1 MKTATEKTIAPAL
14 GRGGSPKG
22 WRGGFPGVCARLAL
36 APLALLA
43 ALLGLAGLLTGCGA
57 VNGGKEQ
64 PEGPPLFTRR
74 APSETGVTFANE
86 LPETADFNILN
97 YLYYYNG
104 GGVAA
109 GDVNGDGRPDLY
121 FTSNLGANRLYLNR
135 GGFRFEDVTDAAGV
149 AGTGTG
155 AGSGAGSWT
164 TGATMA
170 DVNGDGR
177 LDLYVSV
184 VNHLGK
190 TGANQLFINQGVG
203 ADGVPTFIDEASAY
217 GLDFAGYSTQAAFF
231 DYDRDGDLDA
241 YLLNHALHTARS
253 YRRAHTRMERDP
265 KAGDRLLR
273 NEDGH
278 FVDVSAEAGIFGGAA
293 GYGLSVSVSDVNR
306 DGWPDLYVAN
316 DFHENDFLYLNQHDG
331 TFREALEESAGHTS
345 QFSMGTDAADVNGD
359 GWPDL
364 ATLDMLPADEAILK
378 TSASAEPHDV
388 YRIKRGYGYHPQL
401 SRNTLQLN
409 RGRPAS
415 DSAAQGSMAPGV
427 RFSEIGA
434 LAGMEATDWSWSALF
449 ADLDLDGRQ
458 DLFVTNGIYRRP
470 NDLDYINYV
479 SNDAIAASLEQGI
492 TEKNLSLLKQ
502 MPQIPIPNAAFR
514 NGGALTFTDE
524 AAAWGLDHEGFSNG
538 ATYADLDGDGD
549 LDLAVNNLGEA
560 ASLYE
565 NRAMQR
571 TERHFLEIELNGSG
585 KNTAGLGA
593 AVLLWQG
600 ATMQLREQHPVR
612 GWQSSVAPRLHFG
625 LGADST
631 ADSLTVVWPDG
642 RFQTLRDVPG
652 DQVLTLHQADAAGAY
667 RFHDDASEQP
677 PLFED
682 VTAALGLD
690 TLQHEENAFID
701 FNRDALM
708 PHKLSTEGPALA
720 VGDVNGDGLDD
731 AYLGGA
737 KHQSGRLL
745 VQQSEGRFAL
755 RSQAT
760 WRPDRLH
767 EDTDA
772 AFFDADGDGHLDLY
786 VVSGGGEFWGAADAL
801 RDRLY
806 LGDGAGGFRRADGA
820 LPDFYENGAVVA
832 PADYD
837 GDGDTDLFVGS
848 RLVAKAYGATPESYL
863 LENDGA
869 GRFADVTAE
878 VAPALTDVGMVTDAV
893 WADAD
898 GSGTPDLVVVGEWM
912 PVRVFTG
919 RDGRLTEQ
927 TEAAGLG
934 ASQGWWNSVAAADLD
949 GDGDV
954 DLALGNL
961 GRNTRLAA
969 SAEAPARLYVRD
981 FDGNGSADPILTYYR
996 DGASYPMA
1004 TRDELVQQ
1012 IGPLRQK
1019 FPTYAAFGAAQMSD
1033 LFTPAQIQDAQVRT
1047 ARTFATAVAENRGGG
1062 AFALRALP
1070 VEAQFAPVYA
1080 LLPGDFDEDGRTD
1093 LLLGGNF
1100 YGVKPALGRYDAS
1113 YGLFLRGTD
1122 EGFISVPPPTSTL
1135 WLTGE
1140 VRAVRRLRQA
1150 GGATLLLVARN
1161 DASLRAVRVRPNTS
1175 TLAELE

>member
-1 MKTATEKTIAPAL
+1 MTV
-14 GRGGSPKG
+14 SP
-22 WRGGFPGVCARLAL
+22 RARQP

-43 ALLGLAGLLTGCGA
+43 ALLCLASLLAGCGA
-57 VNGGKEQ
+57 ASSGEEQ
-64 PEGPPLFTRR
+64 PEGPPLFARR
-74 APSETGVTFANE
+74 ASSETGVTFANT
-86 LPETADFNILN
+86 LPEATDFNILN

-109 GDVNGDGRPDLY
+109 GDINDDGRPDLY
-121 FTSNLGANRLYLNR
+121 FTSNLGANKLYLNR
-135 GGFRFEDVTDAAGV
+135 GGFQFEDVTDEAGV
-149 AGTGTG
+149 AGTGD
-155 AGSGAGSWT
+155 WT
-164 TGATMA
+164 TGATMT

-190 TGANQLFINQGVG
+190 TGTNQLFINQGASAG
-203 ADGVPTFIDEASAY
+203 SVPTFTDEAPAY

-241 YLLNHALHTARS
+241 YLLNHALHTERS
-253 YRRAHTRMERDP
+253 YRRAYTRTERDP

-273 NEDGH
+273 NDEGR
-278 FVDVSAEAGIFGGAA
+278 FTDVSAEAGIYGGTA

-331 TFREALEESAGHTS
+331 TFRETLEESAGHTS
-345 QFSMGTDAADVNGD
+345 QFSMGTDAADINGD

-364 ATLDMLPADEAILK
+364 AALDMLPTDEAILK

-388 YRIKRGYGYHPQL
+388 YRIKRRFGYHPQL

-409 RGRPAS
+409 QGGAPAS
-415 DSAAQGSMAPGV
+415 DSAAQGSAVPGV

-434 LAGMEATDWSWSALF
+434 LAGVEATDWSWSALF

-458 DLFVTNGIYRRP
+458 DLFITNGIYRRP
-470 NDLDYINYV
+470 NDLDYINYT
-479 SNDAIAASLEQGI
+479 SNEAIQASLDQGI
-492 TEKNLSLLKQ
+492 TEENLSLLEQ

-514 NGGALTFTDE
+514 NDGDLTFTNE

-538 ATYADLDGDGD
+538 AVYTDLDGDGD

-565 NRAMQR
+565 NRAAQR
-571 TERHFLEIELNGSG
+571 TGRHFLSVELEGRG

-593 AVLLWQG
+593 TVQLWQG
-600 ATMQLREQHPVR
+600 ETMQLREQHPVR
-612 GWQSSVAPRLHFG
+612 GWQSSVSPRLHFG

-642 RFQTLRDVPG
+642 RFQTLRGVPG
-652 DQVLTLHQADAAGAY
+652 GQVLTLRQENAAGQYQFQGDAAE
-667 RFHDDASEQP
+667 R

-682 VTAALGLD
+682 VTKALGLD
-690 TLQHEENAFID
+690 TLRHEENAFID

-720 VGDVNGDGLDD
+720 VGDVNGDSLDD

-737 KHQSGRLL
+737 KEQPGRLL
-745 VQQSEGRFAL
+745 VQQPDGRFAL
-755 RSQAT
+755 RSAST
-760 WRPDRLH
+760 WNADRLH

-772 AFFDADGDGHLDLY
+772 AFLDADGDGHLDLY
-786 VVSGGGEFWGAADAL
+786 VVSGGSEFGGPAEAL

-806 LGDGAGGFRRADGA
+806 LGDGAGGFRRAERA
-820 LPDFYENGAVVA
+820 LPDLRENGAVVA

-848 RLVAKAYGATPESYL
+848 RLVAKAYGATPPSHL

-869 GRFADVTAE
+869 GRFADVTDEKAE
-878 VAPALTDVGMVTDAV
+878 GLGAAGMVTDAA
-893 WADAD
+893 WADLTGD
-898 GSGTPDLVVVGEWM
+898 GALDLVVVGEWM
-912 PVRVFTG
+912 PVRLFSNQQ
-919 RDGRLTEQ
+919 GRLTEQ
-927 TEAAGLG
+927 TETAGLG
-934 ASQGWWNSVAAADLD
+934 ASQGWWNSVTAADLD
-949 GDGDV
+949 LDGDL

-961 GRNTRLAA
+961 GRNTRLEV
-969 SAEAPARLYVRD
+969 SAEEPARLYMRD
-981 FDGNGSADPILTYYR
+981 FDGNGSSDPILTYYR

-1004 TRDELVQQ
+1004 TRDELVQR

-1033 LFTPAQIQDAQVRT
+1033 LFTPEQIEGAQVRT
-1047 ARTFATAVAENRGGG
+1047 ARTFATAVAENRGAGT
-1062 AFALRALP
+1062 FALRALP
-1070 VEAQFAPVYA
+1070 TAAQFAPVYA
-1080 LLPGDFDEDGRTD
+1080 LLPGDFDGDGRTD
-1093 LLLGGNF
+1093 LVLGGNF
-1100 YGVKPALGRYDAS
+1100 YGVTPALGRYDAS
-1113 YGLFLRGTD
+1113 YGLFLRGTS
-1122 EGFISVPPPTSTL
+1122 EEFAATPPPASNL
-1135 WLTGE
+1135 WLAGE

-1161 DASLRAVRVRPNTS
+1161 DASLRALRVRSNAS
-1175 TLAELE
+1175 VLAELK